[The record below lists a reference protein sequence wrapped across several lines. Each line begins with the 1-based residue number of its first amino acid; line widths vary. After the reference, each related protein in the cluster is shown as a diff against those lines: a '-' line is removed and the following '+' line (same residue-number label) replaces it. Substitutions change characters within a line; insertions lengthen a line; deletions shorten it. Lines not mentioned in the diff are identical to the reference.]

1 MRINFPKLSVQP
13 QSLQGDC
20 GYCGSGNLIC
30 MIFLFAFFLSC
41 SRKVDDGSVGLIPI
55 EVHKL
60 NLPEPSDLCFG
71 PGNQILYTVSDNTAQ
86 VYKITIQGKILQTLP
101 YVGNDLEGVCYV
113 NDQYLF
119 VAEERYRKIIRL
131 DLQGNKLSE
140 ASIPVEINDANSG
153 LEGISYNPV
162 NKCFYILNEV
172 NPGLLIVTD
181 ENFNV
186 LKKQTLTFAGDYSGI
201 CVDAQNQEL
210 WILSD
215 VSATVNR
222 CTLEGQLIEKFK
234 VPINNPEGIALDTEN
249 HLLYIVSDQEA
260 TLYKFQLN
268 K

>member
-1 MRINFPKLSVQP
+1 MGFRLTDSSSKPQPSQNGCGFKQKIYILFFSV
-13 QSLQGDC
+13 
-20 GYCGSGNLIC
+20 I
-30 MIFLFAFFLSC
+30 ILFCLSC
-41 SRKVDDGSVGLIPI
+41 SEKTGDDTVGLIPI
-55 EVHKL
+55 DVIKL
-60 NLPEPSDLCFG
+60 GIPEPSDLCFG
-71 PGNQILYTVSDNTAQ
+71 PGNQILYTVSDNTAK

-113 NDQYLF
+113 NDQFLF
-119 VAEERYRKIIRL
+119 IAEERYRKIVKL
-131 DLQGNKLSE
+131 DLQGNKISE
-140 ASIPVEINDANSG
+140 ASIPVEINDLNSG

-186 LKKQTLTFAGDYSGI
+186 LKKQTLSFAGDYSGI
-201 CVDAQNQEL
+201 CVDVQNQEL

-215 VSATVNR
+215 VSATVNK

-234 VPINNPEGIALDTEN
+234 LPINNPEGIALDAEN

-260 TLYKFQLN
+260 TLYKFQLD